1 MMERASP
8 HVVSIAWYEE
18 DDDLC
23 LSGCDGGGQAAS
35 VPPAY
40 PAWRTEAT
48 SGVFALLAAGRA
60 VDLVTVRAGAY
71 HRWLGPRPD
80 TRQARSHDMASCSAG
95 SQAPRCGGSA

>member
-18 DDDLC
+18 DDYLC
-23 LSGCDGGGQAAS
+23 LSGCHGGGQAAS

-48 SGVFALLAAGRA
+48 SGVFALLAGGRA